1 MSKAVK
7 VHIFLPNIFKEHF
20 IRFLMLCKMIDFALG
35 VLKLSMFK
43 VFGMF
48 DSLKIKLF
56 NLPSSERVKQK

>member
-7 VHIFLPNIFKEHF
+7 VHILLPNIFKEHF
-20 IRFLMLCKMIDFALG
+20 IRFLMLCTVIDFALG

-56 NLPSSERVKQK
+56 NLYGS

>member
-7 VHIFLPNIFKEHF
+7 VHIFLPNIFKGHF
-20 IRFLMLCKMIDFALG
+20 INLLMLCKVIDFALG

-56 NLPSSERVKQK
+56 NLYSSERVKQK